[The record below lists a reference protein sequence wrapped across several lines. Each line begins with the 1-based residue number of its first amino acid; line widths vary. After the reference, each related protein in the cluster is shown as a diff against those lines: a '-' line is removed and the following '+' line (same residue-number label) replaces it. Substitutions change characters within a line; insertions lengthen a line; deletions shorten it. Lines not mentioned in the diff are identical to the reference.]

1 MINKHQAIVNKAI
14 EQLEKIKTELEKVKD
29 ELQEEYDELSFE
41 AQTSEYGDELQTAL
55 DSLDAVLW
63 DGLETAEDELNN
75 VASSLELLPT
85 CDCGEEDEL
94 YDEDEEEEDEYE
106 DDEEED
112 DEEEDWDVSASAA
125 KGGLFFG
132 LKTLFDR
139 RDKPS
144 AKQTYDPYDTHWESS
159 FDWKDED
166 NDGYDDRDD
175 GFWTPGE

>member
-1 MINKHQAIVNKAI
+1 MNNKHQAIIKRVL
-14 EQLEKIKTELEKVKD
+14 EQLEKIKNEVEKVKN
-29 ELQEEYDELSFE
+29 ELQEEYDELSFD
-41 AQTSEYGDELQTAL
+41 AQTSDYGDELQTAL

-112 DEEEDWDVSASAA
+112 WDVSASAA

-144 AKQTYDPYDTHWESS
+144 AKQTYDPYDTH
-159 FDWKDED
+159 
-166 NDGYDDRDD
+166 
-175 GFWTPGE
+175 

>member
-14 EQLEKIKTELEKVKD
+14 EQLEKIKNELEKVKD
-29 ELQEEYDELSFE
+29 ELQEEYDDLSFD
-41 AQTSEYGDELQTAL
+41 AQTSEYGDELQSAI
-55 DSLDAVLW
+55 DSLDIALS
-63 DGLETAEDELNN
+63 DSLETTEDELQY
-75 VASSLELLPT
+75 VAKSLDLLPT
-85 CDCGEEDEL
+85 CDRGEEDEL

-106 DDEEED
+106 DV
-112 DEEEDWDVSASAA
+112 EEEDWDVSASAA

-139 RDKPS
+139 RDEPS

-175 GFWTPGE
+175 GFWNPAE